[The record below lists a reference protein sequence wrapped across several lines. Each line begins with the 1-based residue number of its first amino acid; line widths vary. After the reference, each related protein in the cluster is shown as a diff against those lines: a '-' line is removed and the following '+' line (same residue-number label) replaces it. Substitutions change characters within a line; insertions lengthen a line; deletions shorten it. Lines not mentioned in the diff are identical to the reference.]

1 MASLWPPMRAAQG
14 SSRRL
19 LLARAWTGL
28 LVLAVGTI
36 AASADAPEGTGEP
49 REAGLEQIESLI
61 VASFEKADADR
72 LATAF
77 SRRVKTYVA
86 YSPLA
91 DADGYYGA
99 DQMRLLLRRMFRGRE
114 TVRFRILEPATR
126 RRPDGL
132 AVLTAVWAFRQ
143 ASAPVTQA
151 RLSFGLGPEGG
162 SWRVREIR
170 DLK

>member
-1 MASLWPPMRAAQG
+1 MCAASRI
-14 SSRRL
+14 SRL
-19 LLARAWTGL
+19 LLVGVWMGL
-28 LVLAVGTI
+28 LGLAVGTMP
-36 AASADAPEGTGEP
+36 SLGDAPDGDGKP
-49 REAGLEQIESLI
+49 REAGLEQIENLI
-61 VASFEKADADR
+61 VASFETTDADR

-86 YSPLA
+86 YAPLA

-114 TVRFRILEPATR
+114 TVRFRILEPAAR

-132 AVLTAVWAFRQ
+132 AVLTAVWAFRES
-143 ASAPVTQA
+143 SAPVTQA

>member
-1 MASLWPPMRAAQG
+1 MATPGPPMHAASG
-14 SSRRL
+14 TSRRL
-19 LLARAWTGL
+19 FLSNAWTAL

-36 AASADAPEGTGEP
+36 PSLGDAPEGSGTP

-61 VASFEKADADR
+61 VASFEKSDADR

-99 DQMRLLLRRMFRGRE
+99 DQMRLLLRRMF
-114 TVRFRILEPATR
+114 
-126 RRPDGL
+126 
-132 AVLTAVWAFRQ
+132 
-143 ASAPVTQA
+143 
-151 RLSFGLGPEGG
+151 
-162 SWRVREIR
+162 
-170 DLK
+170 

>member
-1 MASLWPPMRAAQG
+1 MG
-14 SSRRL
+14 FL
-19 LLARAWTGL
+19 LLVGGT
-28 LVLAVGTI
+28 LA
-36 AASADAPEGTGEP
+36 APADASGGAGEP
-49 REAGLEQIESLI
+49 REAGLDEIENLI
-61 VASFEKADADR
+61 VASFEKSDADR

-86 YSPLA
+86 CAPLA

-132 AVLTAVWAFRQ
+132 AVLTAVWAFRES
-143 ASAPVTQA
+143 SAPVSQA
-151 RLSFGLGPEGG
+151 RLSFALGPEGG

>member
-1 MASLWPPMRAAQG
+1 MRAANG
-14 SSRRL
+14 RSPRL
-19 LLARAWTGL
+19 LLVRMWMGL
-28 LVLAVGTI
+28 LLI
-36 AASADAPEGTGEP
+36 AGGAPAAPAEAPGGAGEA

-61 VASFEKADADR
+61 VASFEKSDADR

-86 YSPLA
+86 YAPLA
-91 DADGYYGA
+91 EADGYYGA

-114 TVRFRILEPATR
+114 TARFRILEPAKR

-132 AVLTAVWAFRQ
+132 AVLTAVWAFKEG
-143 ASAPVTQA
+143 SAPLTQA